1 MSRHRQTTHADSI
14 LGAVCGLGLAAA
26 AWTFATS
33 PELIEPVCLLFL
45 AAGALTGLARAKVPF
60 LGRVTVGFPFVL
72 SALLLFGLGPAVA
85 ARLGLSLLGRLAD
98 EERRDAAFV
107 LRTLYEVASGTL
119 VTLLAGLGYLALGGP
134 VPAVPSVELLVPL
147 CAYVLLHA
155 AAERVAAALASL
167 ATEPEKVESR
177 PRRGWPGTLVA
188 AALGV
193 ALAGIVTMV
202 YQDPLTRP
210 WLLFA
215 PLAALVLKW
224 TLGRARA
231 RRSQTP
237 RPVDPVRRSISHA
250 LALALTTESGE
261 TPGRTRRIERL
272 ALGLGERMGML
283 DGELDALETASWLY
297 DIDRLENPPR
307 TLRRSALGGLRPA
320 EIRTASSEIEILDAL
335 DLPESVRPMVLHRHE
350 RWDGAG
356 TPDGRA
362 GSQIPL
368 GARILAVAAACDSM
382 TAAGPQRTP
391 LSPRLAVERLRD
403 EAGRIFDPRVVDALA
418 GYLRE
423 GNGRAGPDP
432 FRRSEQTSPSSERVE
447 PREATRLRSIQREL
461 HALYEIGRAVSY
473 RLDLEENL
481 TLILSKLAS
490 LIPHS
495 SAVVYLLDDEQETLC
510 SSFTRGHA
518 AAELERVSFPARGR
532 LSGRAFAEKRS
543 TSGHARRISSPAD
556 ASGWDFDGCP
566 EEPNLGSLRTALA
579 APLAASGRCLGVLT
593 LYDREERRFT
603 ADERRTLAT
612 VAGHVARAIENA
624 DPRHPGYLE
633 SLTDPLTG
641 LPNGRYLEISAA
653 DLTPSAAEGGSGFGL
668 LAFRVHDL
676 DRVCEQSGIAA
687 VERLL
692 GVLARRLAA
701 NCAESEVPVR
711 YGQDLFLVLSPFGT
725 RPDLIR
731 RWDLLL
737 RAAESHPLE
746 LDTDRLHQPR
756 LTSAHANC
764 PEDGGDLGELLEV
777 LGTRLGLAFDR
788 GHKVV
793 PFRVART
800 AG

>member
-1 MSRHRQTTHADSI
+1 
-14 LGAVCGLGLAAA
+14 VCGLGLAAA
-26 AWTFATS
+26 VWTLATS
-33 PELIEPVCLLFL
+33 PELIEPACLLFL
-45 AAGALTGLARAKVPF
+45 AAGAVTGLARTKIPF
-60 LGRVTVGFPFVL
+60 LGRATLGFPFVL

-85 ARLGLSLLGRLAD
+85 ACLGFSLLGRFAK
-98 EERRDAAFV
+98 EEPRDAAFIF
-107 LRTLYEVASGTL
+107 RAMYETASGIL
-119 VTLLAGLGYLALGGP
+119 VTLLAGLAYLALGGP
-134 VPAVPSVELLVPL
+134 VPAVLSSELLVPL

-155 AAERVAAALASL
+155 AAGRVAAAFVSPA
-167 ATEPEKVESR
+167 AEHGKVESR
-177 PRRGWPGTLVA
+177 PRRGWTATLVA
-188 AALGV
+188 GALGV
-193 ALAGIVTMV
+193 VVAGIVTIV
-202 YQDPLTRP
+202 YHDPVIRP
-210 WLLFA
+210 WLLLA

-231 RRSQTP
+231 RRSRTP
-237 RPVDPVRRSISHA
+237 RAVDPVRRSISHA
-250 LALALTTESGE
+250 LALALTAESGE
-261 TPGRTRRIERL
+261 TSGRTRRIERL
-272 ALGLGERMGML
+272 ALGLGVRMGML
-283 DGELDALETASWLY
+283 DDELDALETASWLY

-307 TLRRSALGGLRPA
+307 TVRRSALRELRPA
-320 EIRTASSEIEILDAL
+320 ETRTASEIEILNAL
-335 DLPESVRPMVLHRHE
+335 SLPESVRPMVLHRHE

-368 GARILAVAAACDSM
+368 GARILAVVAAYDSM
-382 TAAGPQRTP
+382 TVAGPQRAP

-423 GNGRAGPDP
+423 GSGRADPGP
-432 FRRSEQTSPSSERVE
+432 FRRSEQTAPSSERVE
-447 PREATRLRSIQREL
+447 LRESTRLRLIQREL

-481 TLILSKLAS
+481 TLILSKLES
-490 LIPHS
+490 LIPHA
-495 SAVVYLLDDEQETLC
+495 SAVVYLLDDDQERLC
-510 SSFTRGHA
+510 SRFTRGHA

-532 LSGRAFAEKRS
+532 LSGRAVAEKRS
-543 TSGHARRISSPAD
+543 TLGQARRISSPAD
-556 ASGWDFDGCP
+556 APGWDLDGCP
-566 EEPNLGSLRTALA
+566 GESDLRSLRTALA
-579 APLAASGRCLGVLT
+579 APLAANGRCLGVLT

-692 GVLARRLAA
+692 GVLAHRLAA
-701 NCAESEVPVR
+701 CCAESEVPVR

-725 RPDLIR
+725 QPDLIR

-737 RAAESHPLE
+737 RAAEAHPLE
-746 LDTDRLHQPR
+746 LDAARLHQPR

-788 GHKVV
+788 GHRVV
-793 PFRVART
+793 PFRVVRT